1 MYEHGCPENINK
13 LYKYAGKKDD
23 QQQYKAIIESAMIS
37 TPDIFI
43 NNIPM
48 SPSQYLTEKNPGT
61 RKSPCQLKTNWSQT

>member
-43 NNIPM
+43 NNIPCHLA
-48 SPSQYLTEKNPGT
+48 SIWL
-61 RKSPCQLKTNWSQT
+61 RKIQVQENHPVS